1 MLSFVAYPECKS
13 QGNEQFCRSSSPSPW
28 HCQICSVPARTAGTR
43 SQAAADGCGTET
55 SSLGAL
61 TALGAEKLLGCFTAA
76 LGDRSG
82 SGQRWSAQ
90 AGSARSWN
98 CISFCHLAEF
108 RTFTPCAVVSGK
120 ESATILVHPAAESSS
135 PNPSSDCAPAEFSLP
150 HFSFFSSGS
159 SALSFP
165 PRCGGCFKVF
175 FAV

>member
-1 MLSFVAYPECKS
+1 MWPTRNANLREMSSSAEAAPPPHGTARSALFLPGQLELDPKQQQMVVEQKRAHWVLSQPR
-13 QGNEQFCRSSSPSPW
+13 GLRSSSGVSLLLW
-28 HCQICSVPARTAGTR
+28 E
-43 SQAAADGCGTET
+43 TEV
-55 SSLGAL
+55 
-61 TALGAEKLLGCFTAA
+61 
-76 LGDRSG
+76 G

-108 RTFTPCAVVSGK
+108 RPFTPCAVVSGK